1 MARWVKRD
9 EEEAP
14 ARKADHW
21 CAFVGCG
28 KPGSM
33 SHGLQGAG
41 PWYCAAHFWGGAPA
55 VKPAVTLADRV
66 ARERQRLE
74 DDDEWERL

>member
-1 MARWVKRD
+1 MTAKFRRSED
-9 EEEAP
+9 EAP

-41 PWYCAAHFWGGAPA
+41 PWYCAKHFWGGGEV
-55 VKPAVTLADRV
+55 VKPAVTLAHRV
-66 ARERQRLE
+66 ARERFRVE
-74 DDDEWERL
+74 DDDGWEL

>member
-1 MARWVKRD
+1 MARWVKQ

-21 CAFVGCG
+21 CAVAGCG

-33 SHGLQGAG
+33 SHGLLGFG
-41 PWYCAAHFWGGAPA
+41 PWYCAKHFWGGGAPA
-55 VKPAVTLADRV
+55 QKPAVTLADRV

-74 DDDEWERL
+74 DDDGWETL